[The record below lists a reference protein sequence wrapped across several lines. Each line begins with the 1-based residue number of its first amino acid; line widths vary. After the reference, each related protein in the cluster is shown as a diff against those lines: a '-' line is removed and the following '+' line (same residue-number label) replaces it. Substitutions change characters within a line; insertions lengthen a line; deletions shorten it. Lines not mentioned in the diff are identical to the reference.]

1 MAMIWIYLDT
11 EGEILSLQINGPRPN
26 AGVDD
31 YPDKSYGIY
40 RNMKTGQIEG
50 WIVFECI
57 SWPERSL
64 PLDLEKESP
73 CLDINFRQGW
83 LRGAVAGEEI
93 FDVALQ
99 DGVPAIAPWHDS
111 ILPVS

>member
-1 MAMIWIYLDT
+1 MD
-11 EGEILSLQINGPRPN
+11 
-26 AGVDD
+26 
-31 YPDKSYGIY
+31 GI
-40 RNMKTGQIEG
+40 
-50 WIVFECI
+50 
-57 SWPERSL
+57 
-64 PLDLEKESP
+64 PL